1 VGAGL
6 VEVSEGFGSVGG
18 ASASVEAVCAPVS
31 GDCISWGCASVDDG
45 AEELNCD
52 VPPFVALG
60 AAFLDLFFGAE
71 TAVSELGAFLFPIL
85 RVAKEEKRGG
95 KMQDL

>member
-1 VGAGL
+1 
-6 VEVSEGFGSVGG
+6 
-18 ASASVEAVCAPVS
+18 
-31 GDCISWGCASVDDG
+31 VDDG

-52 VPPFVALG
+52 VPPLVALG
-60 AAFLDLFFGAE
+60 AAFLFGAE
-71 TAVSELGAFLFPIL
+71 TAVSELGAFLFPKL